1 MKNVARSFVFWPG
14 IDRDIDL
21 LAKTCEACNKFGKSI
36 PKTPD
41 HPWIRPTK
49 HWMRVH
55 VDFAQFMGKQWLLL
69 FDTYSKLPEVIKMD
83 RTKSTDTI
91 RVLRDFFCHF
101 GLPFTLVSDDGPQ
114 FISDDFKLCVQN
126 NGLNFKA
133 HIRSPTYS
141 PKSNGSCE
149 RLVDGW
155 KRSMKKSYETCKDL
169 DLNNADS
176 F

>member
-21 LAKTCEACNKFGKSI
+21 LAKTCEACNMFRKSL

-55 VDFAQFMGKQWLLL
+55 VDFAQFMDKQWLLL

-101 GLPFTLVSDDGPQ
+101 GLPFTLVSDD
-114 FISDDFKLCVQN
+114 
-126 NGLNFKA
+126 
-133 HIRSPTYS
+133 
-141 PKSNGSCE
+141 
-149 RLVDGW
+149 
-155 KRSMKKSYETCKDL
+155 
-169 DLNNADS
+169 
-176 F
+176 